1 MNNEYF
7 KSLNDFSANAMEA
20 AKSLSE
26 LNSKL
31 MEKTISLQM
40 KAADLMVEGG
50 MKQGQMVQETKEAKE
65 YMAKQASLV
74 EEYTNKFVELAQS
87 NVALAQ
93 EAGEEYK
100 AWVEKNM
107 KAVDAVAKTV
117 ASKPAVRKSA
127 TKAA

>member
-1 MNNEYF
+1 MQNDYF

-20 AKSLSE
+20 AKELGE

-31 MEKTISLQM
+31 MEKTIALQM
-40 KAADLMVEGG
+40 KAADLMVEGS
-50 MKQGQMVQETKEAKE
+50 MKQGQMVQETKEVKD
-65 YMAKQASLV
+65 YLSKQASLV
-74 EEYTNKFVELAQS
+74 EEYANKFVDLAKS

-107 KAVDAVAKTV
+107 KSVDAAAKTV
-117 ASKPAVRKSA
+117 AKKAVA
-127 TKAA
+127 KAA

>member
-7 KSLNDFSANAMEA
+7 KSLNEFSSNTMEVA
-20 AKSLSE
+20 TARGE

-40 KAADLMVEGG
+40 KAADLMVEGS
-50 MKQGQMVQETKEAKE
+50 MKQGQMVQETKEAKD

-100 AWVEKNM
+100 AWIEKNV
-107 KAVDAVAKTV
+107 KAADVVAKTV
-117 ASKPAVRKSA
+117 ASKTVAMKND
-127 TKAA
+127 